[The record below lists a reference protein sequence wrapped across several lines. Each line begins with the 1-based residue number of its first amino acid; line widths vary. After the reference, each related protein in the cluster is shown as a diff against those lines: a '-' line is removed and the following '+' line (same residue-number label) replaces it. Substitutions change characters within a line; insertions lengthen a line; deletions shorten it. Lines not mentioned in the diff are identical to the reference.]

1 LPEIKPGRR
10 NYSNFTSY
18 LYVTPAVALVVGFII
33 VPIVFVIITSFTDWD
48 IIRPMN
54 FVGLK
59 NYINFF
65 KDPIIITSLK
75 NTFMVVALV
84 LAIPMV
90 AGLVLAVFIK
100 NVWFS
105 KGFKSIFY
113 IPIAMSGAGIGIIW
127 KWFYSRTGFVNG
139 ILVNLGILDEPR
151 SFLIEIPL
159 NVILVIFAI
168 AWQST
173 GINMILFL
181 MGLQNIPTEIL
192 EASKIDGATDRQN
205 FFYMILPLLKP
216 ITTVIIILN
225 IIGSFKVFDIIWV
238 MTGGGPYRGSETL
251 AVSMFKTSFA
261 LQKFG
266 YGSAIAVILSLFV
279 FLVGIGYMRVAGR
292 GRR

>member
-1 LPEIKPGRR
+1 LVNGLRR
-10 NYSNFTSY
+10 NNRLELVNY
-18 LYVTPAVALVVGFII
+18 LYVTPALVLVLGFII
-33 VPIVFVIITSFTDWD
+33 APIIFVIITSFTNWD
-48 IIRPMN
+48 IIRPME
-54 FVGLK
+54 FVGFA

-65 KDPIIITSLK
+65 KDPIVLRSLR

-90 AGLVLAVFIK
+90 AGLLLAVFIR

-127 KWFYSRTGFVNG
+127 DWIYSRNGFFNG
-139 ILVNLGILDEPR
+139 ILTNLGLLDQPK
-151 SFLIEIPL
+151 SFLIQVPL
-159 NVILVIFAI
+159 NVLLVIFSI

-181 MGLQNIPTEIL
+181 MGLQNIPGEVL
-192 EASKIDGATDRQN
+192 EAAKIDGASERQT
-205 FFYMILPLLKP
+205 FFHMILPLLKP

-238 MTGGGPYRGSETL
+238 MTEGGPYRASETL
-251 AVSMFKTSFA
+251 AVTMYKESFA
-261 LQKFG
+261 LLKFG
-266 YGSAIAVILSLFV
+266 YGSAIAVVLSLIV
-279 FLVGIGYMRVAGR
+279 FLVGIAYMRVAGR
-292 GRR
+292 ERR